1 MAKAKK
7 EKSGR
12 IVLVGTYKGDQ
23 LTQWRGWYNYPVGN
37 GELGTGKGRVPQP
50 SESVGRDDPIA
61 PLACVNELWLFN
73 GTKDERR
80 YKAEFVGIKTREE
93 LIRDYG
99 YLEWENSRRDAES
112 QREDSK
118 RSTLSTR
125 LSNGAKP
132 HGIHYALF
140 KTQLLYRHK
149 GEVPGDAER
158 VIIRTKDFARS
169 PEVRKQLKAYLESPD
184 RNDPDL
190 AKRLPEIITRLRPEQ
205 LRVCDAAVQLQFL
218 SIMFPPRLQSVPDS
232 KRNVISLFSGAMGLD
247 NGIEKAGLNIRLC
260 VEFQHSMAE
269 TIRANRPEIPLVEDD
284 VRNYSGA
291 DLMKIAGLKRGE
303 EVFLVCGG
311 PPCQAFS
318 TAGKRLGFDDERGN
332 VFLKYIDLIGEIRP
346 KYFLLENVRGLLSA
360 SYVPHSQGKSTVT
373 ARSPFKGSALLY
385 ALERIKAIGYSA
397 TFTLYDSANY
407 GVPQRRERVI
417 ILGSRDGYQI
427 PLIPPTHS
435 EKGGG
440 ALAKWRTFRS
450 AVKGLTR
457 CTSVPI
463 PKRRLKYFQMLGPG
477 ECWHNLPE
485 GIQREAM
492 GKSYEL
498 PGGKTGFYRRLAW
511 DEPSPTLVTCPTM
524 PATDLMHPVENRAL
538 SIEEYARIQMFPDDW
553 CFKGSLPDI
562 YKQIGNAVPVGMG
575 YAAAKHLLWFDSL
588 TDKQKGQVQ
597 LVDPSAVYSRYRN
610 TSFLYFDQL
619 REMHNVSSEQGS
631 QNETTETVR

>member
-1 MAKAKK
+1 MKK
-7 EKSGR
+7 EREAALRRGR
-12 IVLVGTYKGDQ
+12 RKTMATAKRERKNVGNGKVVLVGTYKGDQ
-23 LTQWRGWYNYPVGN
+23 LTKWRGWYNYPISA
-37 GELGTGKGRVPQP
+37 KDRI
-50 SESVGRDDPIA
+50 SEDDA
-61 PLACVNELWLFN
+61 AKVNELWLFK
-73 GTKDERR
+73 GTTAQKS

-93 LIRDYG
+93 LVRDYG
-99 YLEWENSRRDAES
+99 YH
-112 QREDSK
+112 
-118 RSTLSTR
+118 
-125 LSNGAKP
+125 AKGKA
-132 HGIHYALF
+132 HGDKY
-140 KTQLLYRHK
+140 LLYK
-149 GEVPGDAER
+149 TEFKYQFAAMPPEDAER
-158 VIIRTKDFARS
+158 VIIRTSDFATS
-169 PEVRKQLKAYLESPD
+169 PKVRKQLKAYLESPD

-190 AKRLPEIITRLRPEQ
+190 AKRLPEILTRLRPEQ
-205 LRVCDAAVQLQFL
+205 LRVCEAAVQLQFI
-218 SIMFPPRLQSVPDS
+218 SILFPVRSFVSSNPVR

-284 VRNYSGA
+284 IRNYSGA
-291 DLMKIAGLKRGE
+291 DLMKIAGLKKDE
-303 EVFLVCGG
+303 DIFLVCGG

-360 SYVPHSQGKSTVT
+360 SYVPRSYDKGATNVNVGK
-373 ARSPFKGSALLY
+373 PFKGSALLY
-385 ALERIKAIGYSA
+385 ALERINAIGYSA

-417 ILGSRDGYQI
+417 ILGSRDGYKI

-435 EKGGG
+435 ENGKNR
-440 ALAKWRTFRS
+440 LPTWQTFRS
-450 AVKGLTR
+450 AVKGLTK

-463 PKRRLKYFQMLGPG
+463 PNKRLKYFQMLGPG

-485 GIQREAM
+485 SMQREAM
-492 GKSYEL
+492 GKSYDL

-553 CFKGSLPDI
+553 LFKGSLPDI

-588 TDKQKGQVQ
+588 SDKQKRQVQ
-597 LVDPSAVYSRYRN
+597 LVDPLAVYSRYKN
-610 TSFLYFDQL
+610 TSFQYFDQL
-619 REMHNVSSEQGS
+619 RKMHSASTEQGALK
-631 QNETTETVR
+631 